1 MSDAAFRLSPHD
13 IRSQQFGRVFRG
25 LAPGEV
31 DEFVRR
37 VADEL
42 EGALR
47 DKVQMEERLRGAQE
61 QLKVFRERERAMNE
75 ALVAAQQLREEA
87 RTAADHGRDAVLKD
101 AQRDAE
107 RLLEEARRTEQ
118 GINERIEQA
127 ERQFAGY
134 IAALRALVARQLA
147 EIDVL
152 ETQARG

>member
-1 MSDAAFRLSPHD
+1 MSDAAFRLTPHD

-47 DKVQMEERLRGAQE
+47 EKVQMEERLRAAQE

-87 RTAADHGRDAVLKD
+87 RAAADHGRDALLKD

-107 RLLEEARRTEQ
+107 RLLEEARRAEHA
-118 GINERIEQA
+118 IRERTDQA

-134 IAALRALVARQLA
+134 IAALRSLLARQMA

-152 ETQARG
+152 ETQAKG

>member
-1 MSDAAFRLSPHD
+1 M
-13 IRSQQFGRVFRG
+13 
-25 LAPGEV
+25 
-31 DEFVRR
+31 RR

-47 DKVQMEERLRGAQE
+47 EKVQMEERLRSAQE

-87 RTAADHGRDAVLKD
+87 RAAADHGRDALLKD

-107 RLLEEARRTEQ
+107 RLLEEARRSEQ
-118 GINERIEQA
+118 AIRERTDQA

-134 IAALRALVARQLA
+134 IAALRALLARQIA

-152 ETQARG
+152 ETQAKG

>member
-13 IRSQQFGRVFRG
+13 IRSQQFGHAFRG
-25 LAPGEV
+25 LAPAEV
-31 DEFVRR
+31 EEFVRR

-42 EGALR
+42 ETALR
-47 DKVQMEERLRGAQE
+47 EKVQMEERLRSAQE

-87 RTAADHGRDAVLKD
+87 RAAADHGRDALLKD
-101 AQRDAE
+101 AERDAE
-107 RLLEEARRTEQ
+107 RMLDEARRAEQ
-118 GINERIEQA
+118 AIRDRTEQA

-134 IAALRALVARQLA
+134 IAALRALLARQLA

-152 ETQARG
+152 ETQAKG

>member
-1 MSDAAFRLSPHD
+1 MSDAAFRFTPHD

-47 DKVQMEERLRGAQE
+47 EKVQMEERLRSAQE

-87 RTAADHGRDAVLKD
+87 RAAADHGRDALLKD

-107 RLLEEARRTEQ
+107 RLLEEARRAEQ
-118 GINERIEQA
+118 GIRERTEQA
-127 ERQFAGY
+127 ERQFSGY
-134 IAALRALVARQLA
+134 IAALRALLARQMA
-147 EIDVL
+147 ELDVL
-152 ETQARG
+152 ETQAKG

>member
-13 IRSQQFGRVFRG
+13 IRSQQFGRAFRG

-42 EGALR
+42 EVALR

-87 RTAADHGRDAVLKD
+87 RAAADHGRDAVLKD

-107 RLLEEARRTEQ
+107 RMIEEARRTEQ
-118 GINERIEQA
+118 GIRERIESA

-152 ETQARG
+152 ETQAKG